1 MPQLDKVSYFTQFFW
16 LTLTIT
22 AFYITLLKFYL
33 PTITR
38 VLKMR
43 EHKVSLTQESND
55 NTYEQEQEQVLQ
67 TMQTAVRQS
76 LTQSK
81 QALQKSFETTAGWV
95 DKTVQKTNQEHFQ
108 TVQTQYQ
115 AKLGDEITAHTM
127 TCLLYTSPSPRDS

>member
-1 MPQLDKVSYFTQFFW
+1 
-16 LTLTIT
+16 
-22 AFYITLLKFYL
+22 
-33 PTITR
+33 
-38 VLKMR
+38 MR

-95 DKTVQKTNQEHFQ
+95 DKTVQRQ
-108 TVQTQYQ
+108 TRSIF
-115 AKLGDEITAHTM
+115 KLYKHSTKQNLGTKLLRIT
-127 TCLLYTSPSPRDS
+127 LPKFS